1 MKIVRGHFQFF
12 IFNFQFLTMSKENQL
27 AKAVYHK
34 MMEKDYCSQWL
45 GIEPLLIEEGHC
57 KIKMTVRK
65 EMLNGYGILHGGIA
79 FTFADSAFAFA
90 SNSYGR
96 LAVSINGSMNYAKS
110 AKEGETLIA
119 EAKALNITHKTADF
133 DVNVMNE
140 TEEVYYFFRGTV
152 CRSSKEIIEN

>member
-1 MKIVRGHFQFF
+1 MPEEKDA
-12 IFNFQFLTMSKENQL
+12 L
-27 AKAVYHK
+27 AISVYNK

-45 GIEPLLIEEGHC
+45 QIEPLFIKEGHC
-57 KIKMTVRK
+57 KISMVVRK

-96 LAVSINGSMNYAKS
+96 LAVSINGSMIYSKS
-110 AKEGETLIA
+110 AKEGDKLFA
-119 EAKALNITHKTADF
+119 EAKALNVTHKTADF

-140 TEEVYYFFRGTV
+140 QAEVYYYFRGTV
-152 CRSSKEIIEN
+152 YRSSKEVLEQA